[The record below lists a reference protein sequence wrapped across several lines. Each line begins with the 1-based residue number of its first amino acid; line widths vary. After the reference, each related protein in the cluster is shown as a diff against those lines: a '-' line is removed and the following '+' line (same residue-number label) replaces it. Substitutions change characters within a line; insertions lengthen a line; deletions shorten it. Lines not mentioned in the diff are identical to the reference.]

1 MQPQWIQ
8 FNADDAIEQPEWII
22 PGLRAGQVGLITAP
36 GGTGKSFLLLQIAMS
51 VASGQTL
58 IPGLEVKS
66 AGAVCLLNF
75 EDDSFDIRQRG
86 NAILRHFLD
95 LDPSPENLY
104 VASMSGHTL
113 SLLDGRGE
121 INEEDVLWLKEQCDG
136 MRLLI
141 LDPLSHCHCADENSA
156 SQMSKLIQVLKGI
169 GRETGTGIMI
179 SHHTGKAAALNGL
192 GDIQQSARGS
202 SALVDASRVVMTLT
216 RPKTGEDASQD
227 NRSLMLTWAK
237 LNGIAPIEP
246 VQLLRTS
253 HGVLISD
260 PTRRYP

>member
-1 MQPQWIQ
+1 MIGNPNPTFIN
-8 FNADDAIEQPEWII
+8 FSRDEEIRQPEWII
-22 PGLRAGQVGLITAP
+22 PGLRAGQVALLAAP

-104 VASMSGHTL
+104 IASMSGNTL
-113 SLLDGRGE
+113 SLLDSRGE
-121 INEEDVLWLKEQCDG
+121 ISTEDVEWLKEQCDG

-156 SQMSKLIQVLKGI
+156 SMMSKLIQVLKGI
-169 GRETGTGIMI
+169 GQETGTGII
-179 SHHTGKAAALNGL
+179 IAHHTSKASALNGQADL
-192 GDIQQSARGS
+192 QQSARGS
-202 SALVDASRVVMTLT
+202 SALVDASRVVMTLHK
-216 RPKTGEDASQD
+216 PKDADSY
-227 NRSLMLTWAK
+227 SLVLTWAK
-237 LNGIAPIEP
+237 LNGVAPIAPIR
-246 VQLLRTS
+246 LRRTGS
-253 HGVLISD
+253 GVLVEEEMVVF
-260 PTRRYP
+260 